1 MNINSESI
9 KLKGVSDPGQ
19 NKINNVTWEVLG
31 GNAVIDSGGNLSIT
45 EDTAFGEKI
54 LVQASSLNP
63 NYGKSFDESVGYV
76 NTQDEFLTDVIE
88 LKNEYV
94 MPLKSLTI
102 LEDGWEVACQSIA
115 LHAKPSPNVSDYSQ
129 VTWSVVNGGGT
140 FVNNN
145 VYSIPQSASGET
157 FVPVTV
163 KATSVVDSGIS
174 ATATI
179 YTKFSRAETTIYG
192 EDEDLPININ
202 IFYNSGGTYADYY
215 AYATPVF
222 RANTSGTFDT
232 HSSIDDNIT
241 WSVRVAYKFINGGW
255 KNYDARDNNGNL
267 IVSGEKP
274 HFVDNQL
281 ILDPDTTNPLQRV
294 SIVATLNDLSG
305 KTITSRGCT
314 YDFEYNEN
322 IVPVEDIKL
331 KTGVTLHNG
340 VVTTNN
346 TGTNGTIVFNASDRK
361 DYSLVGLFE
370 PTNSVYEDGVYKR
383 ESDGKIY
390 NFDPNRIQ
398 FAHTDGNYHSE
409 LCTLH
414 QTREVRAEYGVDG
427 SEEWEASYPMY
438 GEPYYGTR
446 EWNYD
451 QYNTQLTKIYTV
463 KNRICKK
470 INAQIKGP
478 DVPNEELISVK
489 MAVMGQD
496 MKTETYNS
504 NNELVATQNETK
516 LPLITATTAGMP
528 IDSGKF
534 TVKNQDGDPI
544 FNSQGQPVTPIYTVK
559 PTDGEYY
566 YRINSLGYDLRIYD
580 TSGAE
585 KECTIETNVGGFKVI
600 GYFKVKLS

>member
-1 MNINSESI
+1 MILYSESI
-9 KLKGVSDPGQ
+9 KLKGISDPEQ
-19 NKINNVTWEVLG
+19 KNLNNVTWEVLEG
-31 GNAVIDSGGNLSIT
+31 TAVVSEDGVVSIT
-45 EDTAFGEKI
+45 ENTTIGEDI
-54 LVQASSLNP
+54 LVRASVRNP
-63 NYGKSFDESVGYV
+63 NFEKSFDDSVGYV
-76 NTQDEFLTDVIE
+76 NTEDEFLTDVIY
-88 LKNEYV
+88 LQNQYT

-115 LHAKPSPNVSDYSQ
+115 LHVEPSPNVSDYSQ
-129 VTWSVVNGGGT
+129 VTWSVVNGEGSIDSNG
-140 FVNNN
+140 
-145 VYSIPQSASGET
+145 VYSIDQSESGD
-157 FVPVTV
+157 PVTV

-179 YTKFSRAETTIYG
+179 YPKFSRRETTIYG
-192 EDEDLPININ
+192 EDEDLDININ
-202 IFYNSGGTYADYY
+202 VFYNSGGTYADYY

-222 RANTSGTFDT
+222 RANTSDTFDT

-255 KNYDARDNNGNL
+255 KNYDALDNNGNL

-274 HFVDNQL
+274 HFVDNRL
-281 ILDPDTTNPLQRV
+281 ILDPDATNPLQRV
-294 SIVATLNDLSG
+294 SIVATLNDSSG

-451 QYNTQLTKIYTV
+451 QFNTQLTKIYTV

-478 DVPNEELISVK
+478 DVPNKELISVK
-489 MAVMGQD
+489 MTIMGQD

-528 IDSGKF
+528 IDNGKF

-544 FNSQGQPVTPIYTVK
+544 FNSQSQIVTPIYTVK
-559 PTDGEYY
+559 PTDGAYY

-580 TSGAE
+580 TDGAE

-600 GYFKVKLS
+600 GYFKVKLL

>member
-1 MNINSESI
+1 MIVNSESI
-9 KLKGVSDPGQ
+9 KLKGVADPEQ
-19 NKINNVTWEVLG
+19 KNLNNVIWDVLQG
-31 GNAVIDSGGNLSIT
+31 TAVVSEDGIVSIT
-45 EDTAFGEKI
+45 ENTTIGEDI
-54 LVQASSLNP
+54 LVRASVRNP
-63 NYGKSFDESVGYV
+63 NYEKSFDDSVGYV
-76 NTQDEFLTDVIE
+76 NTEDEFLTDVIY
-88 LKNEYV
+88 LQNQYT

-115 LHAKPSPNVSDYSQ
+115 LHVEPSPNVSDYSQ
-129 VTWSVVNGGGT
+129 VTWSVVNGEGSID
-140 FVNNN
+140 NNG
-145 VYSIPQSASGET
+145 VYSIDQSESGD
-157 FVPVTV
+157 PVTV

-179 YTKFSRAETTIYG
+179 YPKFSRRETTIYG
-192 EDEDLPININ
+192 EDEDLDININ
-202 IFYNSGGTYADYY
+202 IFYNSGGTYADYH

-222 RANTSGTFDT
+222 RANTSSTFDT
-232 HSSIDDNIT
+232 HSNIDDNIT

-274 HFVDNQL
+274 HFVGSRL
-281 ILDPDTTNPLQRV
+281 ILDNDTTNPLQRV

-322 IVPVEDIKL
+322 IIPVENIKL
-331 KTGVTLHNG
+331 KTGISLYNG
-340 VVTTNN
+340 VITTNN
-346 TGTNGTIVFNASDRK
+346 VGTNGTIILNAANRTNYALS
-361 DYSLVGLFE
+361 GLFE
-370 PTNSVYEDGVYKR
+370 PTDSVYENGVYKR

-390 NFDPNRIQ
+390 NFDPNRVQ
-398 FAHTDGNYHSE
+398 FAHTDGNYHSK

-427 SEEWEASYPMY
+427 SEEWEVSYPMY

-463 KNRICKK
+463 KNRICKN

-478 DVPNEELISVK
+478 DAPNATLTSVK
-489 MAVMGQD
+489 MSVMGMD
-496 MKTETYNS
+496 MHTTTYDS
-504 NNELVATQNETK
+504 NNNLIATENENVY
-516 LPLITATTAGMP
+516 PVITATTTGVP
-528 IDSGKF
+528 IDNGIF

-544 FNSQGQPVTPIYTVK
+544 LNSQLQPIVPIYTVRG
-559 PTDGEYY
+559 DEFY

-580 TSGAE
+580 TGGVE
-585 KECTIETNVGGFKVI
+585 KTCSIETKIGSFRVI
-600 GYFKVKLS
+600 GYFKVKH